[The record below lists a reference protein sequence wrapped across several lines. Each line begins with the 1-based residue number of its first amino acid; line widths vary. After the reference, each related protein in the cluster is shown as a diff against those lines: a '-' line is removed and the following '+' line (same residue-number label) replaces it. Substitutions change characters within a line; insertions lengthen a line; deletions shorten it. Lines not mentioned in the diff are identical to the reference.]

1 MRGIAASQ
9 ALDGHSAASSLL
21 LTHAPPL
28 LQLDE
33 ASRGSVAS
41 SEKAGRGAGS
51 TAGSAATGE
60 SGGASRVR
68 QPGASQGRGRGRE
81 VARRGSLLGLAQAS
95 AKDDEGQGFGAW
107 KVFIAKVARNFGRL
121 MILYISRG
129 YSVDMCFVWSTARRG
144 LTVWRIWG
152 GDGSHEASL
161 RCLALV
167 HLILLARQNHVL
179 LPGSL

>member
-1 MRGIAASQ
+1 MLSLHVRTTVCGRRGATCHQIGIAASQ

-60 SGGASRVR
+60 SGEAFRVR

-107 KVFIAKVARNFGRL
+107 KVFIAKWLETSA
-121 MILYISRG
+121 
-129 YSVDMCFVWSTARRG
+129 
-144 LTVWRIWG
+144 
-152 GDGSHEASL
+152 GS
-161 RCLALV
+161 
-167 HLILLARQNHVL
+167 
-179 LPGSL
+179 